1 MARRHVHYERAF
13 EAYLRARRIP
23 YIAVDEARRT
33 LLPDSRSI
41 RFLNDG
47 DDPAVGG
54 GRGGLKSFDFVVYG
68 EGMNLLVDIKGRR
81 VPMTRSGACS
91 SRLESWVTED
101 DVESLA
107 RWEALFNG
115 GAPAGHAA
123 GGYEGVFVFIYACEQ
138 QPPDALFQEVFE
150 HGGRGEGGW
159 YVLRCVTLADY
170 RGAMKRRSPRWRTVD
185 LPARAFERLSEPFAP
200 GRGAGGGAGLPG
212 WRAIAPGEA
221 PVLAAY

>member
-81 VPMTRSGACS
+81 VPVTRSGACS
-91 SRLESWVTED
+91 SRLESWVTDD

-123 GGYEGVFVFIYACEQ
+123 GGYEGVFVFIYGCQQ
-138 QPPDALFQEVFE
+138 QPPDALFQEVME
-150 HGGRGEGGW
+150 HGGLW
-159 YVLRCVTLADY
+159 YVLRSVTLADY
-170 RGAMKRRSPRWRTVD
+170 RSAMKRRSPRWRTVD

-200 GRGAGGGAGLPG
+200 APRRAGGGAGLPG

-221 PVLAAY
+221 PMLAAY